1 MNANILSWFITLA
14 NPKSPNFTLL
24 LESKNILPGFKSLCN
39 IFCGNSYS
47 SQFERELYEIVFEVD
62 VAVLPLFIIYY
73 VPLLIL
79 VLSDRLWQ

>member
-1 MNANILSWFITLA
+1 MTLA
-14 NPKSPNFTLL
+14 SPKSPSLTSL

-47 SQFERELYEIVFEVD
+47 SQFDRELYEIVFDVD
-62 VAVLPLFIIYY
+62 VAVLPLYIICY

-79 VLSDRLWQ
+79 VLSERL